1 MRPSEISLPIFLVFP
16 AIKVDPETGELS
28 DPTVSIVNPD
38 DLPKTEGE
46 EDDGPQREEF
56 EGDFDP
62 RLNVDLELTKKS
74 VEYEHYLVRICKF

>member
-1 MRPSEISLPIFLVFP
+1 M
-16 AIKVDPETGELS
+16 
-28 DPTVSIVNPD
+28 SIVNPD